1 MYQIRNNHFIDDDG
15 RIVLLRGVNLGGS
28 SKVPVSP
35 HGATWNP
42 NSFLDP
48 YGVSFVG
55 RPFPLEE
62 ADEHFSRLRSWGF
75 NFLRFLV
82 TWEAIEHA
90 GPGRYD
96 EAYLDYL
103 HAVIKKAG
111 EHDFLL
117 FIDPHQDAWSRF
129 SGGDGA
135 PAWTFDRLGMDF
147 KKFHAAGAAFT
158 HQDCGDPYPVMIWP
172 SNYGRYAAATMFTLF
187 FGGNTFAPH
196 LKVDGVPVQEFLQG
210 HYIGAVRQVVE
221 RLKEFSHVLGY
232 DTLNEPSQGFIG
244 CADANQIPLEV
255 VAQGPMPTIYQSLL
269 VASGFPQEVAYRAE
283 KFPWSRRSK
292 VRLNEGGV
300 SIFHPGFGC
309 PWKEHGVWGVDR
321 SGNPQLLKP
330 DYFGVVDGKPVDFDR
345 QFFEPFV
352 RRYTQEIRQVDPKAL
367 IFVSPAPAEMHT
379 GAEGFSLG
387 DLPGM
392 VFAPHWYD
400 GVTLS
405 FKKYFSWLGV
415 DTSRHPMKIAL
426 GRQNRVDLFT
436 RQIGMQVQR
445 ARRDLGSAPVVI
457 GETGIPFDLDGKK
470 AYQTGKFEQ
479 QEKAM
484 DDVIQALDRNFVNYT
499 LWNYTADN
507 DNHRGDQWNNED
519 LSIFS
524 RDQLTGSGSL
534 EDGGRALKAVIRA
547 CVRRVPGELVMV
559 YFDYTCGFFQVDY
572 RPDLSIQAPLEIFIP
587 KWIYPLGV
595 RVHTTKGRT
604 EVNLDE
610 EWVRYYADGAVPVC
624 SIVIQKRNPI
634 FREKF

>member
-15 RIVLLRGVNLGGS
+15 CIVLLRGVNLGGS

-48 YGVSFVG
+48 YSVSFVG

-147 KKFHAAGAAFT
+147 KKLHAAGAAFT

-255 VAQGPMPTIYQSLL
+255 VAQGPMPTLYQSML

-309 PWKEHGVWGVDR
+309 PWKEHGVWGGC
-321 SGNPQLLKP
+321 SNPTISAWWMANRWTLTASSSSRLSAAIPRKSA
-330 DYFGVVDGKPVDFDR
+330 R
-345 QFFEPFV
+345 WT
-352 RRYTQEIRQVDPKAL
+352 RRR
-367 IFVSPAPAEMHT
+367 
-379 GAEGFSLG
+379 
-387 DLPGM
+387 
-392 VFAPHWYD
+392 
-400 GVTLS
+400 
-405 FKKYFSWLGV
+405 
-415 DTSRHPMKIAL
+415 
-426 GRQNRVDLFT
+426 
-436 RQIGMQVQR
+436 
-445 ARRDLGSAPVVI
+445 
-457 GETGIPFDLDGKK
+457 
-470 AYQTGKFEQ
+470 
-479 QEKAM
+479 
-484 DDVIQALDRNFVNYT
+484 
-499 LWNYTADN
+499 
-507 DNHRGDQWNNED
+507 
-519 LSIFS
+519 
-524 RDQLTGSGSL
+524 
-534 EDGGRALKAVIRA
+534 
-547 CVRRVPGELVMV
+547 
-559 YFDYTCGFFQVDY
+559 
-572 RPDLSIQAPLEIFIP
+572 
-587 KWIYPLGV
+587 
-595 RVHTTKGRT
+595 
-604 EVNLDE
+604 
-610 EWVRYYADGAVPVC
+610 
-624 SIVIQKRNPI
+624 
-634 FREKF
+634 